1 MFKSRSRGAGVAA
14 SMALVLSAAACG
26 GGRPASGRAAVPPP
40 VVVPPPAVVP
50 PSPPVAVVETSA
62 TAQRAAG
69 LRAAAD
75 ALEKAAAALAEGKKD
90 SAEFNFS
97 TAELVTGPAAL
108 ADLAPLYREGA
119 PPRVETPL
127 VVVADSGPQPAAVGS
142 SDEEDLEEEKVNPPP
157 PPTPK
162 DPPRGSLEGNVTVT
176 GKVAAG
182 TLAVVT
188 LEPVS
193 GKFKA
198 RKPKQRVVEQRD
210 REFLPR
216 LLVVAT
222 GSTVSFPNF
231 DKIFHNVYST
241 AKAQPF
247 DLGIY
252 KEGASRD
259 VTFNSEGVY
268 RLGCNLHA
276 NMSAHIV
283 VVSQPHYVIADSSG
297 KFSFRSLAPGK
308 YKMKIWTEK
317 STTPVTQEITIK
329 AGKNTTS
336 GSVEADAPE
345 GPQATKFGTARA
357 S

>member
-1 MFKSRSRGAGVAA
+1 MAA
-14 SMALVLSAAACG
+14 LALALVASSCG
-26 GGRPASGRAAVPPP
+26 SNQPTGRAVVPPP
-40 VVVPPPAVVP
+40 VIVP
-50 PSPPVAVVETSA
+50 PPVAVVPTPTTTPPVAETSA
-62 TAQRAAG
+62 TAQRAQG
-69 LRAAAD
+69 FRVAAD
-75 ALEKAAAALAEGKKD
+75 SLEKAASALAEGKKD
-90 SAEFNFS
+90 SAEFFFS
-97 TAELVTGPAAL
+97 TAELVTGPNAL
-108 ADLAPLYREGA
+108 ADLAPLYREGG
-119 PPRVETPL
+119 PPRIETPL
-127 VVVADSGPQPAAVGS
+127 VVVADTGPQPLALGS
-142 SDEEDLEEEKVNPPP
+142 SDAEDIEEEKVTPPP

-193 GKFKA
+193 GKFKS
-198 RKPKQRVVEQRD
+198 RKAKARVVEQRD

-241 AKAQPF
+241 AKVQPF

-259 VTFNSEGVY
+259 VTFTSEGVF

-308 YKMKIWTEK
+308 YRMKIWTEK

-329 AGKNTTS
+329 AGKNTTA
-336 GSVEADAPE
+336 GSVEADAAD
-345 GPQATKFGTARA
+345 GPQATKFGTSRA